1 MLAVLAWCGV
11 RWAARRLDRKRF
23 AKRYMVA
30 AKASRRYRFWVA
42 VERALFRY

>member
-30 AKASRRYRFWVA
+30 AKSSRRYRA
-42 VERALFRY
+42 RLAAARALFGW

>member
-11 RWAARRLDRKRF
+11 RWAARRSDRKRF

-30 AKASRRYRFWVA
+30 AKVSRRQRFWVA
-42 VERALFRY
+42 FGRALLRY